1 MSDMFNRFGGNQ
13 NKQKKQ
19 ENPQIQNGLKSMNEF
34 VDKFYRVERGF
45 KGGPE
50 QILQN
55 LLDSGH
61 MSQEDYKNVSDL
73 ARKIIT
79 GKA

>member
-13 NKQKKQ
+13 NKQEK
-19 ENPQIQNGLKSMNEF
+19 PQIQNGLKNINDF

-61 MSQEDYKNVSDL
+61 MSQEDYKNFSDL

>member
-1 MSDMFNRFGGNQ
+1 MSDMFNRFGGN
-13 NKQKKQ
+13 QKKQ
-19 ENPQIQNGLKSMNEF
+19 ENPQIQNGLKNMNDF

-55 LLDSGH
+55 LLDSGR

>member
-13 NKQKKQ
+13 NKQ
-19 ENPQIQNGLKSMNEF
+19 ENPQIQNGLKNMNDF

-55 LLDSGH
+55 LLDSGR
-61 MSQEDYKNVSDL
+61 MSQEDYKNV
-73 ARKIIT
+73 
-79 GKA
+79 